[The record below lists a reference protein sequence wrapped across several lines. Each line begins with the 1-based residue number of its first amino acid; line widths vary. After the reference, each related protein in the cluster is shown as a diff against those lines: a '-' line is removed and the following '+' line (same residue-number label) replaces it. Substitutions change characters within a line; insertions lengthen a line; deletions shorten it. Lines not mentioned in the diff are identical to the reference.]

1 MFSAKERILPA
12 YVVVQVAHGK
22 YSASSSEAALK
33 SKEVERVLASHNA
46 VIVPTPEL
54 IKGQASPFATV
65 EVPDIEVAHKLAHDL
80 RELSGIEAAYA
91 KPGEETT

>member
-1 MFSAKERILPA
+1 MPA
-12 YVVVQVAHGK
+12 YVVVQVAGAHGK
-22 YSASSSEAALK
+22 ESSSANEAALK

-46 VIVPTPEL
+46 VVVPTPEL

-65 EVPDIEVAHKLAHDL
+65 EVSDIEEAHKLAHDL